1 MVFTSLRGGSE
12 RMVTDLPIMY
22 ESPEVFPYDISDIL
36 SVREVKFAIDL
47 VPGTS
52 PVLMAPYI
60 MLASELREL
69 KKHLEDLLEKKFI
82 RVKSDDIPKT
92 AFRMRYGHYKY
103 SLIPFCVSNAPR
115 VFMDGG
121 ITMDPSKID
130 VVLQWQSPKCATKI
144 RSFLGLAGYYRR
156 YLCPEPYPEE
166 NLEFLKSQNIRLL
179 QFGIEGKTE
188 VSLPILSDSIM
199 EALKILLD
207 VRNHP
212 VLIHCKRGKH
222 RTGCVVGC
230 FRKMQNWCLSSVFE
244 EYQRY
249 AGAKS
254 RTTNLTF
261 IEMFD
266 IINLRQCLYSI
277 IYQYQGASKKRK
289 LMYQGETTQKPPR
302 LTSF

>member
-1 MVFTSLRGGSE
+1 M
-12 RMVTDLPIMY
+12 
-22 ESPEVFPYDISDIL
+22 
-36 SVREVKFAIDL
+36 
-47 VPGTS
+47 
-52 PVLMAPYI
+52 
-60 MLASELREL
+60 
-69 KKHLEDLLEKKFI
+69 
-82 RVKSDDIPKT
+82 
-92 AFRMRYGHYKY
+92 
-103 SLIPFCVSNAPR
+103 
-115 VFMDGG
+115 
-121 ITMDPSKID
+121 
-130 VVLQWQSPKCATKI
+130 
-144 RSFLGLAGYYRR
+144 
-156 YLCPEPYPEE
+156 CPEPYPEE
-166 NLEFLKSQNIRLL
+166 NLEFLKSQNIRLF

-230 FRKMQNWCLSSVFE
+230 FRKMQNWCLSFVFE

-254 RTTNLTF
+254 RTTDLTF

-277 IYQYQGASKKRK
+277 IYQYQGASKKRR

>member
-1 MVFTSLRGGSE
+1 MSVIFTC
-12 RMVTDLPIMY
+12 RMP
-22 ESPEVFPYDISDIL
+22 PN
-36 SVREVKFAIDL
+36 
-47 VPGTS
+47 
-52 PVLMAPYI
+52 I
-60 MLASELREL
+60 MLEGYAPTVAPMPASRLVMSTPPPMV
-69 KKHLEDLLEKKFI
+69 HA
-82 RVKSDDIPKT
+82 V
-92 AFRMRYGHYKY
+92 
-103 SLIPFCVSNAPR
+103 PR
-115 VFMDGG
+115 VEEAIFHSEPSEALILPNVKIPVKLNIPDFEKHKG
-121 ITMDPSKID
+121 ITCPLRYLVI
-130 VVLQWQSPKCATKI
+130 
-144 RSFLGLAGYYRR
+144 

-166 NLEFLKSQNIRLL
+166 NLEFLKSQNIRLF

-188 VSLPILSDSIM
+188 VSLPNLSDSIM

-254 RTTNLTF
+254 RTMDLTF

-277 IYQYQGASKKRK
+277 IYQYQGASKKHR